1 MSGARS
7 PPPEPLTPE
16 ACAAALDV
24 SRATLARLEAHVA
37 LLRRWQRRRN
47 LIGRGTE
54 ADIWRRHVLDSGQ
67 LAAHLPD
74 GARRIVD
81 FGSGAGFPGL
91 VLAILTGAE
100 TVLVEADAAK
110 AAFLAEAVRVTH
122 APCEVRPARIEDLAP
137 FPADALCAR
146 AVAPLP
152 RLLALAA
159 PFAALD
165 PARPPPCIFPKGA
178 GWRGELTE
186 AARAWHISARDAP
199 SATEP
204 AARILI
210 VERFARRGRDP

>member
-1 MSGARS
+1 MSAAPA

-24 SRATLARLEAHVA
+24 SRETLGRLKAYVA
-37 LLRRWQRRRN
+37 LLRRWQARRN

-54 ADIWRRHVLDSGQ
+54 RDIWRRHILDSGQ
-67 LAAHLPD
+67 LADHLPP
-74 GARRIVD
+74 GARRLVD
-81 FGSGAGFPGL
+81 LGSGAGLPGL

-100 TVLVEADAAK
+100 TTLVEADAAK
-110 AAFLAEAVRVTH
+110 AAFLTEAARVTG
-122 APCEVRPARIEDLAP
+122 APCAIRRARIEDLAP
-137 FPADALCAR
+137 WPVDAVTAR
-146 AVAPLP
+146 ALAPLP
-152 RLLALAA
+152 RLLAWAA
-159 PFAALD
+159 PFAEIA
-165 PARPPPCIFPKGA
+165 PHPPLCLFPKGA
-178 GWRGELTE
+178 RWHKELTD

>member
-1 MSGARS
+1 MSGAPR

-24 SRATLARLEAHVA
+24 SRETLARLEAHVA

-67 LAAHLPD
+67 LAAHLPRD
-74 GARRIVD
+74 ARRILD
-81 FGSGAGFPGL
+81 LGSGAGFPGL
-91 VLAILTGAE
+91 VLAILTGADG
-100 TVLVEADAAK
+100 VLVEANAAK
-110 AAFLAEAVRVTH
+110 AAFLAEAVRVTG
-122 APCEVRPARIEDLAP
+122 ASCEVRRARIEDLAP
-137 FPADALCAR
+137 FPVDAVTAR
-146 AVAPLP
+146 ALAPLAG
-152 RLLALAA
+152 LLGHAA
-159 PFAALD
+159 RFAAAR
-165 PARPPPCIFPKGA
+165 PARPPVCVFPLGA

-186 AARAWHISARDAP
+186 ASRAWHISARDAP

-210 VERFARRGRDP
+210 VERFARRGRDA